1 MKVNPKYMRPD
12 VLIHR
17 THQHGGMNIFKGHR
31 RQRGGIIGFNF
42 LRNVV
47 PRLVGRVVPK
57 LIKKAGTKIVK
68 EAISEGRKAYAS
80 KKKGRKKAAVKAGI
94 VSGAK
99 NLAKAAREQL
109 LEELGSRSKRQWIT
123 FNGKE
128 TTGSD
133 KKEEEEETLRKKKNP
148 ADKKDGILHIC
159 TCSKL

>member
-31 RQRGGIIGFNF
+31 RQRGGIIGFSF

-99 NLAKAAREQL
+99 NLAKAARDQL
-109 LEELGSRSKRQWIT
+109 LEELGSGQKGSGLLVMGKKRRVQT
-123 FNGKE
+123 
-128 TTGSD
+128 
-133 KKEEEEETLRKKKNP
+133 KKK
-148 ADKKDGILHIC
+148 KK
-159 TCSKL
+159 KL